1 MSENGLNISRRGFVA
16 GAGAAALGA
25 GLAGCSS
32 GTAEKEG
39 TDLASTSPE
48 KTAYDPEAGEWIPTT
63 CNMCFNNC
71 SIKAHVVDGVVVELT
86 GNPESSIGN
95 GHICGKGAAGIMML
109 YDPNRI
115 TKPMKR
121 TNPKKGFNEDPG
133 WEEIS
138 WDEAYDLVD
147 SHMREAIERSG
158 PHAVIGMSMVAS
170 QIGSLVR
177 GSALGAIYGSAEG
190 ASSDICGTGVHQM
203 EYLLTGTGNAR
214 PDYKYCN
221 YVIQFG
227 TNAGTATRHG
237 FNMTAE
243 LFANR
248 RAEGLRHVVFDPHM
262 GASGEK
268 ADLWVPIR
276 PGTDAAAAL
285 AIANVLIE
293 EGLIDVEFLKTRT
306 NAPSL
311 VNVETGRI
319 LFDET
324 AGKSLYMDAYGTP
337 KTYDKCA
344 DPQLEGSFEVNG
356 VACKTGFTLY
366 KERVAKYTPEYQEEI
381 TTVPAATIRQIA
393 KELGEAAHIGET
405 IEIDGVTLP
414 YRPAAVDA
422 FSGITRHKHAF
433 HICWAVF
440 TLNNLIGSTNSV
452 GGFCGFDP
460 ACNGWTDDNPNMSW
474 HPAVWEPE
482 GLIEYDGLLLGF
494 PGSYYQKIYESDYT
508 PTSMNLMELQPLSE
522 DKHFVHVSQAN
533 PDLYHTQPAEV
544 AFCYACNPIKW
555 WGNYD
560 EQAEIFKNYN
570 YVIGI
575 DMYLNE
581 SSYFYDVILPECCYL
596 ERSEPLPHA
605 ANNHRMIGGMGNPW
619 TIAVWQKVVE
629 PRDGAPSSWELFSE
643 LADRAGKN
651 AEFIGLLNKFFRVK
665 EEYAVPMD
673 QKLEVEAFAD
683 SVLKSNIDEEHDF
696 AWFKEHGVYDH
707 PRDVDEAYLWANGD
721 AGRVPMYFDFMLEAK
736 EKVEAKVAEL
746 GIPWETDD
754 YEALPDWKPGCGYE
768 VVDSDFDIIPVY
780 HTDAI
785 NTDSWLMENPYV
797 NEINEENPYG
807 YTIEMNA
814 AKAKEKG
821 LANGDKVRLSSLEGA
836 SVEGVL
842 ATSEGVH
849 AECVSVIGGHWGSK
863 SKYMPRAFNK
873 GVPVVHL
880 IPGQTPDRLDH
891 ICSAF
896 DQCVRV
902 KIEKI
907 A

>member
-324 AGKSLYMDAYGTP
+324 AGKSLYMDADGTP

-344 DPQLEGSFEVNG
+344 DPVQGARGEVH
-356 VACKTGFTLY
+356 A
-366 KERVAKYTPEYQEEI
+366 RVPGGDHHGAGGHHSPDCQGAWRGCAYRRDHRDRRCDAAISPCSGGCFFGHYTPQACI
-381 TTVPAATIRQIA
+381 
-393 KELGEAAHIGET
+393 
-405 IEIDGVTLP
+405 P
-414 YRPAAVDA
+414 Y
-422 FSGITRHKHAF
+422 
-433 HICWAVF
+433 
-440 TLNNLIGSTNSV
+440 
-452 GGFCGFDP
+452 
-460 ACNGWTDDNPNMSW
+460 
-474 HPAVWEPE
+474 
-482 GLIEYDGLLLGF
+482 LLG
-494 PGSYYQKIYESDYT
+494 
-508 PTSMNLMELQPLSE
+508 
-522 DKHFVHVSQAN
+522 
-533 PDLYHTQPAEV
+533 
-544 AFCYACNPIKW
+544 
-555 WGNYD
+555 
-560 EQAEIFKNYN
+560 
-570 YVIGI
+570 
-575 DMYLNE
+575 
-581 SSYFYDVILPECCYL
+581 
-596 ERSEPLPHA
+596 R
-605 ANNHRMIGGMGNPW
+605 
-619 TIAVWQKVVE
+619 
-629 PRDGAPSSWELFSE
+629 
-643 LADRAGKN
+643 
-651 AEFIGLLNKFFRVK
+651 
-665 EEYAVPMD
+665 
-673 QKLEVEAFAD
+673 
-683 SVLKSNIDEEHDF
+683 
-696 AWFKEHGVYDH
+696 
-707 PRDVDEAYLWANGD
+707 
-721 AGRVPMYFDFMLEAK
+721 
-736 EKVEAKVAEL
+736 
-746 GIPWETDD
+746 
-754 YEALPDWKPGCGYE
+754 
-768 VVDSDFDIIPVY
+768 
-780 HTDAI
+780 
-785 NTDSWLMENPYV
+785 
-797 NEINEENPYG
+797 
-807 YTIEMNA
+807 
-814 AKAKEKG
+814 
-821 LANGDKVRLSSLEGA
+821 
-836 SVEGVL
+836 
-842 ATSEGVH
+842 VH
-849 AECVSVIGGHWGSK
+849 AEQPHWL
-863 SKYMPRAFNK
+863 YELRRRF
-873 GVPVVHL
+873 L
-880 IPGQTPDRLDH
+880 RL
-891 ICSAF
+891 
-896 DQCVRV
+896 
-902 KIEKI
+902 
-907 A
+907 

>member
-324 AGKSLYMDAYGTP
+324 AGKSLYMDADGTP

-508 PTSMNLMELQPLSE
+508 PTSMNLMELL
-522 DKHFVHVSQAN
+522 
-533 PDLYHTQPAEV
+533 L
-544 AFCYACNPIKW
+544 
-555 WGNYD
+555 
-560 EQAEIFKNYN
+560 
-570 YVIGI
+570 
-575 DMYLNE
+575 
-581 SSYFYDVILPECCYL
+581 
-596 ERSEPLPHA
+596 
-605 ANNHRMIGGMGNPW
+605 
-619 TIAVWQKVVE
+619 
-629 PRDGAPSSWELFSE
+629 AP
-643 LADRAGKN
+643 G
-651 AEFIGLLNKFFRVK
+651 
-665 EEYAVPMD
+665 
-673 QKLEVEAFAD
+673 
-683 SVLKSNIDEEHDF
+683 
-696 AWFKEHGVYDH
+696 
-707 PRDVDEAYLWANGD
+707 
-721 AGRVPMYFDFMLEAK
+721 
-736 EKVEAKVAEL
+736 
-746 GIPWETDD
+746 
-754 YEALPDWKPGCGYE
+754 
-768 VVDSDFDIIPVY
+768 
-780 HTDAI
+780 
-785 NTDSWLMENPYV
+785 
-797 NEINEENPYG
+797 
-807 YTIEMNA
+807 
-814 AKAKEKG
+814 
-821 LANGDKVRLSSLEGA
+821 
-836 SVEGVL
+836 
-842 ATSEGVH
+842 
-849 AECVSVIGGHWGSK
+849 
-863 SKYMPRAFNK
+863 
-873 GVPVVHL
+873 
-880 IPGQTPDRLDH
+880 
-891 ICSAF
+891 
-896 DQCVRV
+896 
-902 KIEKI
+902 
-907 A
+907 